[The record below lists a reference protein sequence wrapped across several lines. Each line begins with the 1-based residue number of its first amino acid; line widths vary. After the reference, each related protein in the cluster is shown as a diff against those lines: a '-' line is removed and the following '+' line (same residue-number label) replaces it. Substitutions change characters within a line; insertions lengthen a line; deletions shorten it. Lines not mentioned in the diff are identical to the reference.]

1 MPRVLLRLLNPS
13 SPRHP
18 PQAKEMLLMA
28 EEACGSKNPRGSLPL
43 GQLRRFVGSHQ
54 TSLEPGNQRPPFASK
69 TPKTP

>member
-1 MPRVLLRLLNPS
+1 
-13 SPRHP
+13 
-18 PQAKEMLLMA
+18 MA